1 MSFAPLRGFE
11 GASPASLPT
20 LSDGKMSGE
29 KISDLQLRF
38 MDAPLGVPSPLW
50 RLSSVDER
58 RALVEQADARI
69 QLADASGGRVQF
81 QTPASPGQMQTIAPD
96 VVAKALD
103 AGERSVGMKGVSL
116 KDAAQAFLRGAPAK
130 AAGIA
135 GALLIPSN
143 RTEPFTYQFAPDLRG
158 RQGIGVT
165 TINFERRVNGE
176 WQPLRAR
183 AEIAMEGGIR
193 VDTKMLEREYG
204 KPLPTGLAPSSVT
217 TDQKASKLCKEI
229 GAWVPDTGYAGREA
243 TQANANRYQDYIS
256 GRVAQQFRV
265 AEPMR
270 ASGQI
275 DFDGCKDTPGGPV
288 LLEAKGDH
296 RNTNIGESWYR
307 GNVSLVK
314 QAEEQSFTATRVG
327 ARLEW
332 HAQTVADTNALNKL
346 FERNPLITVSVQN
359 TPMMEK
365 R

>member
-11 GASPASLPT
+11 GASVAPLPT
-20 LSDGKMSGE
+20 VPSDKL
-29 KISDLQLRF
+29 SDLQLRF

-58 RALVEQADARI
+58 RALVEQADARV
-69 QLADASGGRVQF
+69 QLADASGGRAQF
-81 QTPASPGQMQTIAPD
+81 QTPASPGPLQTIAPD

-103 AGERSVGMKGVSL
+103 AGERSIGMKGVSL
-116 KDAAQAFLRGAPAK
+116 KDAAQAILRGAPAK

-158 RQGIGVT
+158 RQGIGTT

-193 VDTKMLEREYG
+193 VDTKTLEREYG
-204 KPLPTGLAPSSVT
+204 KPLPIGLAPSSVT
-217 TDQKASKLCKEI
+217 TDQKDKKLCKDI
-229 GAWVPDTGYAGREA
+229 GTWVSDTGYAGREA
-243 TQANANRYQDYIS
+243 TQPNANRYQDYIS

-265 AEPMR
+265 PEPAR
-270 ASGQI
+270 TSGKV
-275 DFDGCKDTPGGPV
+275 DYDGCKDTPSGPV

-296 RNTNIGESWYR
+296 RNTNIGQEWYR
-307 GNVSLVK
+307 GNQSLIE
-314 QAEEQSFTATRVG
+314 QARAQGSTAARVG
-327 ARLEW
+327 AQLEW
-332 HAQTVADTNALNKL
+332 HAQTKTDANGLNKL
-346 FERNPLITVSVQN
+346 FELDPLITVSVKH
-359 TPMMEK
+359 TPMIES